1 LSRLVVGPFNRVE
14 GDLELTLDVDDG
26 RVREARVTAT
36 LYRGF
41 EQILRGRPALDA
53 LAITPRIC
61 GICSLS
67 QSLAAA
73 AALRDA
79 SGGQAAP
86 NGIVAANI
94 AHAAENI
101 ADHLSH
107 FYLFFMPD
115 FARAEYA
122 RRPDYERTRRRFE
135 AQRGDATREVL
146 PARRRLLEMMGV
158 LAGKWP
164 HTLAFQ
170 PGGLTRALGLGERVQ
185 LIGLVSEFEAFLETT
200 LFAAPLDDVLS
211 LSDLGELETFAET
224 RDGDVSAFLRLARD
238 LKLDRAGV
246 GAGPFLSYGAYR
258 DPEGALFP
266 SGVYAAGA
274 VAPLGL
280 EAIVEDVATSWM
292 RGPPRAPAQGETE
305 PDADRPGGYSWSKA
319 PRYAGR
325 PAEVG
330 AFARQVVA
338 GHPLVLAILQA
349 DGGASVRGRVVARA
363 LEIAALTRQ
372 MGNWL
377 RALRLRDPFAVPL
390 PVPSE
395 GAGVGLVEAA
405 RGGLGHWLAIRRG
418 EIDRYQIVAPTTWN
432 FSPRDGAGVPGPLES
447 ALVDVG
453 VGKLGAKAAIIQHV
467 VRSFDPCMVCTA
479 H

>member
-1 LSRLVVGPFNRVE
+1 LTRLVVGPFNRVE
-14 GDLELTLDVDDG
+14 GDLELTLDVEKG
-26 RVREARVTAT
+26 VVREARVSAT

-41 EQILRGRPALDA
+41 EQILRGRPSLDA

-67 QSLAAA
+67 QSLASA

-79 SGGQAAP
+79 AGGEAAP
-86 NGIVAANI
+86 NGVIAANV

-101 ADHLSH
+101 ADHLTH

-115 FARAEYA
+115 LARAEYSG
-122 RRPDYERTRRRFE
+122 RPDYEHTRRRFE
-135 AQRGDATREVL
+135 ATHGEAAREAL
-146 PARRRLLEMMGV
+146 PARRRLLETMGV

-170 PGGLTRALGLGERVQ
+170 PGGLTRAIGLGERVQ

-200 LFAAPLDDVLS
+200 MFSAPLDDVLS
-211 LSDLGELETFAET
+211 LADLDELDAFADT
-224 RDGDVSAFLRLARD
+224 RNGDFSAFLRLARD
-238 LKLDRAGV
+238 LKLERAGV
-246 GAGPFLSYGAYR
+246 GSGPFLSFGAYN
-258 DPEGALFP
+258 GLFP
-266 SGVYAAGA
+266 AGLRNGGPL
-274 VAPLGL
+274 APLGL
-280 EAIVEDVATSWM
+280 ENIVEHVAASWM
-292 RGPPRAPAQGETE
+292 RGAASGPALGETE

-330 AFARQVVA
+330 AFARQTVA
-338 GHPLVLAILQA
+338 AHPLVLAMLQA
-349 DGGASVRGRVVARA
+349 DGGSSVRGRVVARA
-363 LEIAALTRQ
+363 IEIAALTRQ
-372 MGNWL
+372 MGAWL
-377 RALRLRDPFAVPL
+377 RALRLREPFAVPL
-390 PVPSE
+390 KIPSD

-405 RGGLGHWLAIRRG
+405 RGGLGHWLTIRG
-418 EIDRYQIVAPTTWN
+418 SEIDRYQIVAPTTWN
-432 FSPRDGAGVPGPLES
+432 FSPRDDAGIPGPLES
-447 ALVDVG
+447 ALVGVN
-453 VGKLGAKAAIIQHV
+453 VGKLGARAAIVQHI